1 MSDTPKY
8 PWLIDSNERYLEV
21 VRTLIGLST
30 ASLVI
35 PVFLMRDVFGV
46 EPTKSIMNF
55 FTCSVYASW
64 ISFGIAILSGIIFHY
79 FSAKWIRMAW
89 DQPAWFIGKT
99 LSKKKVEMM
108 LDLAFW
114 ISAAG
119 FMFGLGFIIYFFAS
133 YVPAS

>member
-1 MSDTPKY
+1 MSDTPKH
-8 PWLIDSNERYLEV
+8 PWLLDSNDRYLEV

-46 EPTKSIMNF
+46 ESTKSILSF

-64 ISFGIAILSGIIFHY
+64 VSLGIAILSGIIFHY
-79 FSAKWIRMAW
+79 FSAKWVRMAW
-89 DQPAWFIGKT
+89 DQPAWFFRKT
-99 LSKKKVEMM
+99 LSKNSVETI
-108 LDLAFW
+108 LDWAFW

-119 FMFGLGFIIYFFAS
+119 FILGLSFIIYFFAS
-133 YVPAS
+133 YVPAP